1 MEKLRYNKTFKQG
14 IIAIFFSFL
23 LFAWMLAFNIVARIQ
38 YDDIVK
44 DMKPFE
50 ATVYDTDY
58 RRSASRRSIGEQ
70 TIYITYEVDGVVYKR
85 ELETD
90 TPISVSPGWGANYS
104 VGDKVE
110 IFYDPQNPGVIA
122 SPRSVTVG
130 YFYIGLSLVGIAV
143 ISYALYC
150 VIKNK
155 NNYLITQKE
164 YEKEKAELK
173 KIRSAKKRTRK
184 KSDWIE
190 ESEQTRK
197 KKKTV
202 KTVFVIFAV
211 LLGAFICYILFG
223 ALLMALGY

>member
-1 MEKLRYNKTFKQG
+1 MEKLRYNRTFKQG
-14 IIAIFFSFL
+14 IIVMVLCFL
-23 LFAWMLAFNIVARIQ
+23 LFGYMFVYNVVAKIQ

-44 DMKPFE
+44 DMSPLD
-50 ATVYDTDY
+50 ATVVDVDLE
-58 RRSASRRSIGEQ
+58 RSSRRGHDYY
-70 TIYITYEVDGVVYKR
+70 TVYITYEVDGTVYER

-90 TPISVSPGWGANYS
+90 TYASASPGFGANYS
-104 VGDKVE
+104 VGDKVD
-110 IFYDPQNPGVIA
+110 IFYNPQDPNIIA

-130 YFYIGLSLVGIAV
+130 YFYIGVSFVGMAV

-155 NNYLITQKE
+155 HSYLITQKE

-184 KSDWIE
+184 KANWIE

-211 LLGAFICYILFG
+211 LFGAFICYILFG